1 MIFSFPA
8 SKRRSLV
15 GTDFCDV
22 HLQKLYVFEKSCTGV
37 QLYVSVRFYPRYI
50 EKNRNYAIFATPPRA
65 CGGVAPT
72 VHFCTFLYTFSADFV
87 ELYSFAYIFS

>member
-1 MIFSFPA
+1 MYTYKKLYIFEKKA
-8 SKRRSLV
+8 VLV
-15 GTDFCDV
+15 YNCTF
-22 HLQKLYVFEKSCTGV
+22 LYVFYLAILK
-37 QLYVSVRFYPRYI
+37 
-50 EKNRNYAIFATPPRA
+50 KNRNYAIFATPPRA